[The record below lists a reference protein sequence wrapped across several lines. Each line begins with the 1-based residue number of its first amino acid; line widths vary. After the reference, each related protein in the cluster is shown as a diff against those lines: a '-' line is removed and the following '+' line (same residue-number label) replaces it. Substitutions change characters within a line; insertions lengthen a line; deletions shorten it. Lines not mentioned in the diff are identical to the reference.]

1 MIRVLPLGTAKL
13 CSLSPLTRMSSC
25 SSPPPDSTYPLMFHT
40 TPLDLVVST
49 LFFFSWIG
57 WLNRLIF
64 ALAHTWDFTPRTTMG
79 RTPWR
84 LNSAGPHG
92 FFTPNRYLHT
102 LQVVSV
108 SSTIAVIF
116 FFSCHIKIPGR
127 RKGRKK
133 SDLPGISSELSGHH
147 FGTQLLTA
155 SEVHPGFCLLL
166 EGEGQEI

>member
-1 MIRVLPLGTAKL
+1 MSFRIWQMEKKKTSKSSRMIRVLPLGTAKL

-25 SSPPPDSTYPLMFHT
+25 SSPPPDSTYPLMFHV

-116 FFSCHIKIPGR
+116 FFHVISRYQVGE
-127 RKGRKK
+127 KG
-133 SDLPGISSELSGHH
+133 GNCQIS
-147 FGTQLLTA
+147 
-155 SEVHPGFCLLL
+155 
-166 EGEGQEI
+166 QE